1 MNGKTGERGQYTTHN
16 LPRDS
21 PLPFEGR
28 VRVTAITLRNFV
40 GAVCNR
46 TVWFERRRAV
56 TNRTYDLPRF
66 LT

>member
-1 MNGKTGERGQYTTHN
+1 MGRAVAVYPAPPRLVGKRPKHPALT
-16 LPRDS
+16 L
-21 PLPFEGR
+21 
-28 VRVTAITLRNFV
+28 TAITLRNFV

-46 TVWFERRRAV
+46 TSPFKPDSAV